1 MRHNRFYTLVGIF
14 VVGALSL
21 IIAGSVFF
29 YKQYLQAKIETYVMF
44 FKGSLKGLD
53 ATTPVTYRGVKIGE
67 VRLIE
72 ITENKKGN
80 NVVIPVYVEF
90 FVEKTLG
97 FSKNPVRLL
106 IINGYVA
113 DISKPNFLTGVAD
126 IELVKNKTPPVAFK
140 QTYFRGYP
148 IFPTRNSVEKFTTI
162 DEALKK
168 ANAMFEDISRLVRSP
183 EIQRTLSSTKAMAD
197 SLDKLANNL
206 DEYAPS
212 VVAYLNQSL
221 KKIANAA
228 ESTQNLTDYLARYPE
243 SLLRGKK

>member
-1 MRHNRFYTLVGIF
+1 MRHKRFYTLVGIF

-21 IIAGSVFF
+21 IIVGAVFF
-29 YKQYLQAKIETYVMF
+29 YKQYMQAKIETYVMF

-72 ITENKKGN
+72 ITENKAGN

-97 FSKNPVRLL
+97 FSKNPVHLL

-113 DISKPNFLTGVAD
+113 NITKPNFLTGVAD
-126 IELVKNKTPPVAFK
+126 IELVKNPKFPIKFK

-148 IFPTRNSVEKFTTI
+148 IFPTKNSVENFTSL
-162 DEALKK
+162 DQALKT
-168 ANAMFEDISRLVRSP
+168 ANIMFEDISRLVRS
-183 EIQRTLSSTKAMAD
+183 EQIRQTLSSTKAMAD
-197 SLDKLANNL
+197 SLDKLANNI

-221 KKIANAA
+221 KKIADAA
-228 ESTQNLTDYLARYPE
+228 ESTENLTDYLARYPE
-243 SLLRGKK
+243 SLLRGRK